1 MLLRLTGF
9 LLSLLSS
16 GLGGWLAWGLA
27 DKTWVPY
34 LKEALVVKEG
44 GKTLSA
50 GISDEFA
57 AFNYS
62 ALTLLGC
69 LVGFI
74 FASILFRNLVRL
86 GQNFQ
91 RIPSEDKLAGTF
103 GTLIGLGFAALIGS
117 LLWHI
122 RPYGWALVIL
132 ATVVSVYLC
141 VTISLSMK
149 SELFHFFPTLEAS
162 QQAGELTGARPK
174 LLDTNVII
182 DGRIAEICRT
192 GFVEGPVYIP
202 GFVLEELH
210 LIADSADRLKRERG
224 RRGLEVLNQMQ
235 QELKMLV
242 RVYDRYDIPMPP
254 GEGVDVKLVR
264 LAKHLDAH
272 VVTNDFNLNKVA
284 QLQGVTVLNVNE
296 LANAL
301 KPVVLPGEELTVNLI
316 KEGNQPGQGVG
327 YLDDGTMVVVE
338 NGRDSIGTTQTVVV
352 TTYLQTSAGKMIF
365 AGLKSTNGAA
375 DESADKGLRAHPGGR
390 ERKKARSYS

>member
-1 MLLRLTGF
+1 MPLRITGF
-9 LLSLLSS
+9 FVSLVSS
-16 GLGGWLAWGLA
+16 GIGAWLAWGLA
-27 DKTWVPY
+27 DRWWVPW
-34 LKEALVVKEG
+34 LDKVMVVKERG
-44 GKTLSA
+44 SPVTTPLSR
-50 GISDEFA
+50 EFL
-57 AFNYS
+57 AFNYT

-74 FASILFRNLVRL
+74 FASILFRTLVRL

-91 RIPSEDKLAGTF
+91 RIPSQDKLAGTF
-103 GTLIGLGFAALIGS
+103 GTLIGFGFAALLGS
-117 LLWHI
+117 LLRHI
-122 RPYGWALVIL
+122 HPYGWALVIL
-132 ATVVSVYLC
+132 ATVVSVYTC
-141 VTISLSMK
+141 VSIALSMK
-149 SELFHFFPTLEAS
+149 SELFHFFPTLDADLQVGE
-162 QQAGELTGARPK
+162 QAGLRPK

-192 GFVEGPVYIP
+192 GFIEGPVYIP

-242 RVYDRYDIPMPP
+242 RVYDRYDIPMPA

-264 LAKHLDAH
+264 LAKHLDAS

-338 NGRDSIGTTQTVVV
+338 NGRDYIGTTRTVVV

-365 AGLKSTNGAA
+365 AGLKTSNGAE
-375 DESADKGLRAHPGGR
+375 DESADKNLHAHPGGR
-390 ERKKARSYS
+390 ERKKARSYG